1 MPTLVSEGTT
11 QSARATQN
19 AAELPGPVPGTR
31 LTPEY
36 VREIGRLAYLFAWP
50 MVNVYN
56 RFLTYDKL
64 PSPGLA
70 GGVLP
75 VAPPNQ
81 IGMLHDYID
90 PSERAVACPNQDV
103 VYGQCVLALD
113 REPFVFQV
121 PDFGDRFWVYQIVDQ
136 RTDSFA
142 EIGKMYGTKPG
153 MYLLVGP
160 AWSGNPPKGISGVF
174 RCSTTLGMVIPRVF
188 KDDTPQ
194 DLAAVQPVINQI
206 AGYPLSKFD
215 GKAKTVDWRNA
226 PHFPGDSGTEEVKW
240 VKPELFFDQLATVLD
255 QVPPLPGEEA
265 IYGQFRAILAA
276 ADADLRLTEVLHDA
290 AVSAD
295 KDLVG
300 PLFQFRNYGLPLPG
314 NWTTQNNGAEFGTD
328 YYTRAAVA
336 KSNILVNRPNET
348 TYFYQD
354 LDADG
359 SRLNGANRYTVSFA
373 KGATPPVDGFWSLTL
388 YNQHHFFEPNDIKR
402 YSVGTKNKD
411 LKVGPDGT
419 LTIYVQADAPT
430 DPVQRANWLPAPKGG
445 DFSLYIR
452 AYWPKTPVTDGS
464 WTPPPVRVTR

>member
-1 MPTLVSEGTT
+1 MPTLVTEQTT
-11 QSARATQN
+11 QSGGAAQK
-19 AAELPGPVPGTR
+19 AAELSGPVPGTR

-113 REPFVFQV
+113 REPFVLQV

-142 EIGKMYGTKPG
+142 NIGKMYGTKPG

-160 AWSGNPPKGISGVF
+160 GWSGTPPKGISGVF

-194 DLAAVQPVINQI
+194 DLEAVQPVINQI

-215 GKAKTVDWRNA
+215 GKAKTVDWRKA
-226 PHFPGDSGTEEVKW
+226 PHFPGDSGAEEVKW
-240 VKPELFFDQLATVLD
+240 VKPELFFDQLPTVLD

-265 IYGQFRAILAA
+265 LYGQFRAILAA

-290 AVSAD
+290 AVSAE
-295 KDLVG
+295 KELVG

-336 KSNILVNRPNET
+336 KSNILANRPMET
-348 TYFYQD
+348 KYFYQ
-354 LDADG
+354 
-359 SRLNGANRYTVSFA
+359 
-373 KGATPPVDGFWSLTL
+373 
-388 YNQHHFFEPNDIKR
+388 
-402 YSVGTKNKD
+402 
-411 LKVGPDGT
+411 GPG
-419 LTIYVQADAPT
+419 
-430 DPVQRANWLPAPKGG
+430 
-445 DFSLYIR
+445 
-452 AYWPKTPVTDGS
+452 
-464 WTPPPVRVTR
+464 